1 MKTVD
6 IICVIDDN
14 DVYECVMKNSI
25 SKLNPNIKILAYLN
39 GEEGIKS
46 IKNMIDKNQ
55 PLPDVI
61 LLDINMPIMDG
72 WEFMNEFIKIK
83 SKLPRVIPIYLTT
96 SSLDASDID
105 KAKKYED
112 ITGFLSKP
120 IDRHTL
126 LKITQPN
133 S

>member
-6 IICVIDDN
+6 TICVIDDN
-14 DVYECVMKNSI
+14 DVYQFVMKNSI
-25 SKLNPNIKILAYLN
+25 NKLNPNIKILAYLN
-39 GEEGIKS
+39 GEEGIESLKE
-46 IKNMIDKNQ
+46 MIENKQ

-83 SKLPRVIPIYLTT
+83 PKLPRVMPIYLTT

-105 KAKKYED
+105 KAKSYED

-126 LKITQPN
+126 LKITQ
-133 S
+133 SQS

>member
-6 IICVIDDN
+6 TICVIDDN
-14 DVYECVMKNSI
+14 DVYQFVMKNSI
-25 SKLNPNIKILAYLN
+25 NKLNPNIKILAYLN
-39 GEEGIKS
+39 GEEGIESLKE
-46 IKNMIDKNQ
+46 MIENKE

-83 SKLPRVIPIYLTT
+83 PKLPRVMPIYLTT

-105 KAKKYED
+105 KAKSYED

-126 LKITQPN
+126 LKITQSP

>member
-6 IICVIDDN
+6 TICVIDDN
-14 DVYECVMKNSI
+14 DVYQFVMKNSI
-25 SKLNPNIKILAYLN
+25 NKLNPNIKILAYLN
-39 GEEGIKS
+39 GEEGINS
-46 IKNMIDKNQ
+46 IKKMIEKNE

-83 SKLPRVIPIYLTT
+83 STLPRVIPIYLTT

-126 LKITQPN
+126 LKITQPD

>member
-1 MKTVD
+1 MKNIDT
-6 IICVIDDN
+6 ICVIDDN
-14 DVYECVMKNSI
+14 DVYQFVMKNSI
-25 SKLNPNIKILAYLN
+25 NKINPGIKILSYLN
-39 GEEGIKS
+39 GEEGIDALKE
-46 IKNMIDKNQ
+46 MIENKEQ
-55 PLPDVI
+55 LPDVI

-83 SKLPRVIPIYLTT
+83 NQMVNTIPIYLTT

-126 LKITQPN
+126 IKITQPIK
-133 S
+133 

>member
-6 IICVIDDN
+6 TVCVIDDN
-14 DVYECVMKNSI
+14 DVYQFVMKNSI
-25 SKLNPNIKILAYLN
+25 NKLNPNIKILAYLN
-39 GEEGIKS
+39 GEEGINAIKS
-46 IKNMIDKNQ
+46 MLEKKQ

-83 SKLPRVIPIYLTT
+83 SQLPQIIPIYLTT

-133 S
+133 T

>member
-1 MKTVD
+1 
-6 IICVIDDN
+6 
-14 DVYECVMKNSI
+14 
-25 SKLNPNIKILAYLN
+25 
-39 GEEGIKS
+39 
-46 IKNMIDKNQ
+46 
-55 PLPDVI
+55 
-61 LLDINMPIMDG
+61 
-72 WEFMNEFIKIK
+72 MNEFIKIK
-83 SKLPRVIPIYLTT
+83 SQLTRVIPIYLTT

-126 LKITQPN
+126 LKIAQPN

>member
-1 MKTVD
+1 MKNIDT
-6 IICVIDDN
+6 ICVIDDN
-14 DVYECVMKNSI
+14 DVYQFVMKNSI
-25 SKLNPNIKILAYLN
+25 NKINPGIKILSYLN
-39 GEEGIKS
+39 GEEGIDALKE
-46 IKNMIDKNQ
+46 MIENKEQ
-55 PLPDVI
+55 LPDVI

-83 SKLPRVIPIYLTT
+83 NQLSNTIPIYLTT

-126 LKITQPN
+126 IKITQPIK
-133 S
+133 

>member
-6 IICVIDDN
+6 TICVIDDN
-14 DVYECVMKNSI
+14 DVYQFVMKNSI

-39 GEEGIKS
+39 GEEGIESLKE
-46 IKNMIDKNQ
+46 MIENKQ

-61 LLDINMPIMDG
+61 LLDINMPVMDG

-83 SKLPRVIPIYLTT
+83 PKLPRVMPIYLTT

-105 KAKKYED
+105 KAKSYED

-126 LKITQPN
+126 LKITQ
-133 S
+133 STS

>member
-6 IICVIDDN
+6 TICVIDDN
-14 DVYECVMKNSI
+14 DVYQFVMKNSI
-25 SKLNPNIKILAYLN
+25 NKLNPNIKILAYLN
-39 GEEGIKS
+39 GEEGIESLKE
-46 IKNMIDKNQ
+46 MIENKQ

-83 SKLPRVIPIYLTT
+83 PKLPRVMPIYLTT

-105 KAKKYED
+105 KAKSYED

-126 LKITQPN
+126 LKITQ
-133 S
+133 SQ

>member
-1 MKTVD
+1 MKKVD
-6 IICVIDDN
+6 TICVIDDN
-14 DVYECVMKNSI
+14 DVYQFVMKNSI

-39 GEEGIKS
+39 GEEGIES
-46 IKNMIDKNQ
+46 IKEMIAKNE

-83 SKLPRVIPIYLTT
+83 FQIPQVMPIYLTT

-105 KAKKYED
+105 KAKRYED

-126 LKITQPN
+126 LKITQQQQ
-133 S
+133 

>member
-1 MKTVD
+1 MKNIDT
-6 IICVIDDN
+6 ICVIDDN
-14 DVYECVMKNSI
+14 DVYQFVMKNSI
-25 SKLNPNIKILAYLN
+25 NKLNPNIKILAYLN
-39 GEEGIKS
+39 GEEGIVSLK
-46 IKNMIDKNQ
+46 KMIEDHK

-83 SKLPRVIPIYLTT
+83 SQLPRVMPIYLTT

-105 KAKKYED
+105 KAKRYED

-126 LKITQPN
+126 LKITQMQQ
-133 S
+133 

>member
-1 MKTVD
+1 MKNIDT
-6 IICVIDDN
+6 ICVIDDN
-14 DVYECVMKNSI
+14 DVYQFVMKNSI
-25 SKLNPNIKILAYLN
+25 NKLNPNIKILAYLN
-39 GEEGIKS
+39 GEEGIESLK
-46 IKNMIDKNQ
+46 KMIAENQ

-83 SKLPRVIPIYLTT
+83 SQMSHVMPIYLTT

-105 KAKKYED
+105 KAKRYED

-126 LKITQPN
+126 LKITQ

>member
-1 MKTVD
+1 MKKIDT
-6 IICVIDDN
+6 ICVIDDN
-14 DVYECVMKNSI
+14 DVYQFVMKNSI
-25 SKLNPNIKILAYLN
+25 SKLNPNIRILAYLN
-39 GEEGIKS
+39 GEEGIES
-46 IKNMIDKNQ
+46 IKEMIAKNE

-83 SKLPRVIPIYLTT
+83 YQIPHVMPIYLTT

-126 LKITQPN
+126 LKITQHQQ
-133 S
+133 

>member
-6 IICVIDDN
+6 TICVIDDN
-14 DVYECVMKNSI
+14 DVYQFVMKNSI
-25 SKLNPNIKILAYLN
+25 NKLNPNIKILAYLN
-39 GEEGIKS
+39 GQEGIDSLKE
-46 IKNMIDKNQ
+46 MIENKE

-83 SKLPRVIPIYLTT
+83 SKLPRVMPIYLTT

-105 KAKKYED
+105 KAKTYED

-126 LKITQPN
+126 LKITQSP

>member
-1 MKTVD
+1 MKSIDT
-6 IICVIDDN
+6 ICVIDDN
-14 DVYECVMKNSI
+14 DVYQFVMKNSI
-25 SKLNPNIKILAYLN
+25 NKLNPNIKILAYLN
-39 GEEGIKS
+39 GEEGIESLKE
-46 IKNMIDKNQ
+46 MIETKQ

-83 SKLPRVIPIYLTT
+83 SQLPRVMPIYLTT

-105 KAKKYED
+105 KAKRYED

-126 LKITQPN
+126 LKITQP
-133 S
+133 SE

>member
-1 MKTVD
+1 MKNIDT
-6 IICVIDDN
+6 ICVIDDN
-14 DVYECVMKNSI
+14 DVYQFVMKNSI
-25 SKLNPNIKILAYLN
+25 NKLNPNIKILAYLN
-39 GEEGIKS
+39 GEEGIQSLK
-46 IKNMIDKNQ
+46 KMIADQQ

-83 SKLPRVIPIYLTT
+83 SQMQQVMPIYLTT

-126 LKITQPN
+126 LKITQPQ

>member
-14 DVYECVMKNSI
+14 DVYQFVMKNSI

>member
-1 MKTVD
+1 MKKVD
-6 IICVIDDN
+6 TICVIDDN
-14 DVYECVMKNSI
+14 DVYQFVMKNSI

-39 GEEGIKS
+39 GEEGIES
-46 IKNMIDKNQ
+46 IKAMIAKNE

-83 SKLPRVIPIYLTT
+83 FQIPQVMPIYLTT

-105 KAKKYED
+105 KAKRYED

-126 LKITQPN
+126 LKITQQQQ
-133 S
+133 